1 MYYPTKQEFI
11 RKAGEGNLI
20 PVWKEILADV
30 ETPLSLFKRL
40 DRGEFSFL
48 LESVEKGERWG
59 RYSFLGTN
67 PSLVFKSKGQEVEII
82 ERSENSPTAHPEQ
95 RNDEGSPY
103 RNCRRKFKSAQ
114 PLAELKKFIFQYKP
128 VEPPSLPYFWGGLVG
143 YVSYDSVRF
152 FEPILTTG
160 DKNIDD
166 LNLPDI
172 FFILADEVLIF
183 DHLEQKFKIVVNA
196 HIPEERRGEMP
207 EDRLKKIYE
216 QATKRIEQIIQE
228 IGKPLR
234 EKPLPLSPNLKKK
247 DWKSNFSQEGFKT
260 AVSKA
265 KERILQGDIIQVVL
279 SQRWE
284 RELDCPP
291 LNIYRALR
299 CINPSPYMF
308 YLNFK
313 EVKLIGSSPEILVRS
328 QGRKAELRPIAGTRR
343 RGEDPAEDAELIK
356 ELLSDP
362 KEKAE
367 HIMLVDLGRN
377 DLGRVCEYNSISIQE
392 LMVIEKYSHVMH
404 IVSQCEGR
412 LRRDKDVF
420 ELFKACF
427 PAGTVTGAPKI
438 RAMQI
443 IEELEENKRGPY
455 AGAVG
460 YFGFSGNLDSC
471 IAIRTI
477 LIKDSKVYIQAGAGI
492 VADSQPEREYKET
505 INKAE
510 AMKEAVEMARTW
522 TEQNDFSN

>member
-1 MYYPTKQEFI
+1 MYYPSKQEFI
-11 RKAGEGNLI
+11 KKAGKGNLI
-20 PVWKEILADV
+20 PVYKELLADV
-30 ETPLSLFKRL
+30 ETPLSIFKKL
-40 DRGEFSFL
+40 DKGEFSFL
-48 LESVEKGERWG
+48 LESVERGERWG

-67 PSLVFKSKGQEVEII
+67 PSLVFKTKGREAEII
-82 ERSENSPTAHPEQ
+82 KDGNL
-95 RNDEGSPY
+95 
-103 RNCRRKFKSAQ
+103 RKFKTDQ
-114 PLAELKKFIFQYKP
+114 PLAELKKLISRYKP
-128 VEPPSLPYFWGGLVG
+128 VETPDLPYFWGGLVG

-152 FEPILTTG
+152 FEPILAAV

-183 DHLEQKFKIVVNA
+183 DHLEQKLKIVVNV
-196 HIPEERRGEMP
+196 HINSSELE
-207 EDRLKKIYE
+207 KIYE
-216 QATKRIEQIIQE
+216 QATKRIEEIIQE
-228 IGKPLR
+228 INKPLK
-234 EKPLPLSPNLKKK
+234 EEPLPLSADLKEE
-247 DWKSNFSQEGFKT
+247 DWKSNFSQEGFKA

-265 KERILQGDIIQVVL
+265 KEHIRQGDIIQAVL

-284 RELDCPP
+284 TELDCPP

-313 EVKLIGSSPEILVRS
+313 EVKLIGSSPEILVRC
-328 QGRKAELRPIAGTRR
+328 QGGKAELRPIAGTRR
-343 RGEDPAEDAELIK
+343 RGKDIGEDEKLIK

-377 DLGRVCEYNSISIQE
+377 DLGRVCEYSSISIPE
-392 LMVIEKYSHVMH
+392 LMLIEKYSHVMH

-412 LRRDKDVF
+412 LKEDKDVF
-420 ELFKACF
+420 DLFKACF
-427 PAGTVTGAPKI
+427 PAGTVSGAPKI

-471 IAIRTI
+471 ITIRTI
-477 LIKDSKVYIQAGAGI
+477 LVKDNRVYIQAGAGI
-492 VADSQPEREYKET
+492 VADSQPEREYEET
-505 INKAE
+505 INKAK
-510 AMKEAVEMARTW
+510 AMKEAVEMARGW
-522 TEQNDFSN
+522 NDFSN

>member
-11 RKAGEGNLI
+11 KKAGEGNLI

-40 DRGEFSFL
+40 DRGGFSFL

-67 PSLVFKSKGQEVEII
+67 PSLVFKSKGREAEI
-82 ERSENSPTAHPEQ
+82 SKDGNL
-95 RNDEGSPY
+95 
-103 RNCRRKFKSAQ
+103 RRFKTDQ
-114 PLAELKKFIFQYKP
+114 PLTELKKLISQYKP
-128 VEPPSLPYFWGGLVG
+128 VETQDLPYFWGGLVG

-152 FEPILTTG
+152 FEPILATG

-166 LNLPDI
+166 FNLPDI

-183 DHLEQKFKIVVNA
+183 DHLEFKIVVNA
-196 HIPEERRGEMP
+196 DIAEEKREEVP
-207 EDRLKKIYE
+207 EDRLRKIYE

-234 EKPLPLSPNLKKK
+234 EKPLPLSPNLKRE

-265 KERILQGDIIQVVL
+265 KEHILQGDIIQVVL

-284 RELDCPP
+284 RELDCSP

-328 QGRKAELRPIAGTRR
+328 QGGKAELRPIAGTRR

-356 ELLSDP
+356 ELLNDP

-377 DLGRVCEYNSISIQE
+377 DLGRVCEYNSISIPE

-420 ELFKACF
+420 DLFKACF
-427 PAGTVTGAPKI
+427 PAGTVSGAPKI

-443 IEELEENKRGPY
+443 IEELEKNKRGPY

-477 LIKDSKVYIQAGAGI
+477 LVKDSKVYIQAGAGI

-510 AMKEAVEMARTW
+510 AMKEAVEMAREWEVKITNSKSQ
-522 TEQNDFSN
+522 TNSN